1 MGVCLSYSTR
11 DTLLNAIGSHF
22 MDKAVVLLKKGATL
36 RGTGDNWDLKI
47 KMDHMRKAIQNKDLH
62 LFASNLVANRLDF
75 KDLPNAKPI
84 GKISELKTSQLLPN
98 VNEWKSYVSS
108 VKVLIARILFEFF
121 PEFKIFS
128 SFYPDHIEHKFSDV
142 MKCKSVT
149 ATLPIIDADEAK
161 YQDCVK
167 ILRTYEKWIWELYD
181 KAGLAPPEIPDIVVD
196 VVPESNQADPGQPM
210 AQVVFTSNDP
220 MKDNKIV
227 FAGDQ
232 LSRIRFSGAKDLLQG
247 CHTPTDRLE
256 HCSPFKPVMWHTKA
270 SLLQYCFNLLYVPE
284 SVNEKGT
291 LKFFRE
297 KLNRKNVTPK
307 KVVDSYEGCEEFFIS
322 VGKGYIVAAA
332 LNLFGISNMNE
343 KPADFPDEKAS
354 DDVKKEYFNGYLEQF
369 VRKFVIQSDYDN
381 NSSDDFKQNYGLM
394 IIFLTVL
401 LLQMKDTAAEADGD
415 RNLINQKILLV
426 VFKALNSRSKYAVE
440 MFTSIAQIEC
450 TLTPRLSQE
459 FKWGFFLN
467 WRGGKGNNIEDDLA
481 QEICNRMSKKIVKR
495 MGANK
500 SLKSIEKICKATN
513 GIKDIVESFDQ
524 EISVEHGSS
533 HHTTRDSLEDEK
545 EIISDILEISPF
557 TYTGPRAHENFPDIK
572 RVPQRYLNYVEF
584 AKWVEDKKK
593 EWSSIPDMLAN
604 FEE

>member
-1 MGVCLSYSTR
+1 MSSRKYEITEDLKPKFALIYSILLSSRWHELSYFKRITTVLLIEGGCSKKLQQRLNRMGVCLSYSTR

-47 KMDHMRKAIQNKDLH
+47 KMDHMRKAIQNK
-62 LFASNLVANRLDF
+62 
-75 KDLPNAKPI
+75 
-84 GKISELKTSQLLPN
+84 IS
-98 VNEWKSYVSS
+98 
-108 VKVLIARILFEFF
+108 
-121 PEFKIFS
+121 
-128 SFYPDHIEHKFSDV
+128 
-142 MKCKSVT
+142 
-149 ATLPIIDADEAK
+149 TLPIIDADEAK

-467 WRGGKGNNIEDDLA
+467 WRGGKETILRMILHKKFAIE
-481 QEICNRMSKKIVKR
+481 
-495 MGANK
+495 
-500 SLKSIEKICKATN
+500 
-513 GIKDIVESFDQ
+513 
-524 EISVEHGSS
+524 
-533 HHTTRDSLEDEK
+533 
-545 EIISDILEISPF
+545 
-557 TYTGPRAHENFPDIK
+557 
-572 RVPQRYLNYVEF
+572 
-584 AKWVEDKKK
+584 
-593 EWSSIPDMLAN
+593 
-604 FEE
+604 